1 MRRSLFR
8 MQPKSKKYFTQ
19 WMHDVWGNQFL
30 FWAIVAG
37 FITTFPLIYVP
48 TLNTV
53 VFKHAPISWKWG
65 IVFVEA
71 VIFFLGI
78 ETWKW
83 MKRFYF
89 RRKARKATG
98 SVIDLE
104 TRVFGH
110 YYEMSSGSQDE
121 EAGQEKRAS

>member
-1 MRRSLFR
+1 M
-8 MQPKSKKYFTQ
+8 PN
-19 WMHDVWGNQFL
+19 DD
-30 FWAIVAG
+30 
-37 FITTFPLIYVP
+37 
-48 TLNTV
+48 NTV
-53 VFKHAPISWKWG
+53 VFKHAPISWEWG

-89 RRKARKATG
+89 RRQARKATG
-98 SVIDLE
+98 GVADLE
-104 TRVFGH
+104 THVFGH

-121 EAGQEKRAS
+121 EVGQEKRAS